1 MTISEHRLK
10 IYNSITSLNVRESLS
25 FNSNYVF
32 TYFSWKV
39 KQVNSGEE
47 GAIGLASVSLKGKAE
62 NAQLSNSI
70 ESRDETPERGLEQVT
85 RNDPSD
91 LVSEGPTKNK
101 GRFELT
107 EKSTECSWGQDRV
120 LAEYASKYMDNFVSN
135 QTLINEIMSFNPVTE
150 NLKRGKILEPYLREL
165 LAKQDKY
172 TFLNQDKTL
181 VNLQQRIA
189 FLYGPLTKIWTAI
202 EAEKVLTCR

>member
-1 MTISEHRLK
+1 M
-10 IYNSITSLNVRESLS
+10 
-25 FNSNYVF
+25 
-32 TYFSWKV
+32 
-39 KQVNSGEE
+39 
-47 GAIGLASVSLKGKAE
+47 KGKAE

-91 LVSEGPTKNK
+91 LVNEGPTKNK

-107 EKSTECSWGQDRV
+107 EKSTECSWGLDRV

-165 LAKQDKY
+165 LAEQDKY

-202 EAEKVLTCR
+202 EAEKALTCR

>member
-1 MTISEHRLK
+1 M
-10 IYNSITSLNVRESLS
+10 
-25 FNSNYVF
+25 
-32 TYFSWKV
+32 
-39 KQVNSGEE
+39 
-47 GAIGLASVSLKGKAE
+47 
-62 NAQLSNSI
+62 
-70 ESRDETPERGLEQVT
+70 
-85 RNDPSD
+85 
-91 LVSEGPTKNK
+91 
-101 GRFELT
+101 
-107 EKSTECSWGQDRV
+107 

-165 LAKQDKY
+165 LAERDKY